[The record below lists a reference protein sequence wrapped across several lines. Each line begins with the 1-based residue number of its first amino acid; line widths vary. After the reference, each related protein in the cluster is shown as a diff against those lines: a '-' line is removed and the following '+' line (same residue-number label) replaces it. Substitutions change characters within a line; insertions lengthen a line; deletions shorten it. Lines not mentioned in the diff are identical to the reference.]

1 MTYTYLYMVSDMYK
15 TFLWY
20 KTLWFMKA
28 SINRNIVIMVT
39 TLIIVAMSG
48 FSNID
53 NYDNYHYNYS
63 W

>member
-1 MTYTYLYMVSDMYK
+1 MVSDMYK
-15 TFLWY
+15 A
-20 KTLWFMKA
+20 LWFMIA
-28 SINRNIVIMVT
+28 SNDRNKVIMVT
-39 TLIIVAMSG
+39 TLIIVAMSN